1 MHVFLF
7 RQPICYDKYRLGE
20 CPMLMTSEWANIM
33 DEGDSLTQMILS
45 SEQVERFKE
54 AYFAV
59 YTDDLLKRQIASF
72 SQLKEQYEDVQRF
85 GKYHPDYQHV
95 MKSIRVQKRALDMN
109 ERVAT
114 LKLAENELQD
124 LLDEVSLL
132 LGKTVSESVK
142 VPVSNPFF
150 AAASSCSTGSCGTGG
165 SCGCSA

>member
-1 MHVFLF
+1 M
-7 RQPICYDKYRLGE
+7 
-20 CPMLMTSEWANIM
+20 MMTSEWANIM

-45 SEQVERFKE
+45 SEQAERFKE

-59 YTDDLLKRQIASF
+59 YADDLLKRQIASF
-72 SQLKEQYEDVQRF
+72 TRLKEQYEDVQRF
-85 GKYHPDYQHV
+85 GKYHPDYQQV

-109 ERVAT
+109 ERVAS

-132 LGKTVSESVK
+132 IGKTVSESVK

>member
-1 MHVFLF
+1 
-7 RQPICYDKYRLGE
+7 
-20 CPMLMTSEWANIM
+20 MLMTSEWANIM
-33 DEGDSLTQMILS
+33 DEGDSLTQMIIS

-114 LKLAENELQD
+114 LKLAENDLQD

-150 AAASSCSTGSCGTGG
+150 AEASSCSTGSCGTGG

>member
-1 MHVFLF
+1 M
-7 RQPICYDKYRLGE
+7 
-20 CPMLMTSEWANIM
+20 MMTSEWANIM

-45 SEQVERFKE
+45 SEQIKQYSE

-59 YTDDLLKRQIASF
+59 YSDDLLKKQIASF
-72 SQLKEQYEDVQRF
+72 TRLKEQYEDVQRF
-85 GKYHPDYQHV
+85 GKYHPDYQQV
-95 MKSIRVQKRALDMN
+95 MKSIRLQKRALDMN
-109 ERVAT
+109 ERIAT

-132 LGKTVSESVK
+132 IGKTVSESVK

>member
-1 MHVFLF
+1 M
-7 RQPICYDKYRLGE
+7 
-20 CPMLMTSEWANIM
+20 MMTLEWANIM

-54 AYFAV
+54 AYFDV
-59 YTDDLLKRQIASF
+59 YTDDLLKIQIASF
-72 SQLKEQYEDVQRF
+72 SRLKEQYEDVQRF
-85 GKYHPDYQHV
+85 GRYHPDYQQV

-124 LLDEVSLL
+124 LLDGVSLL
-132 LGKTVSESVK
+132 IGKTVSESVD

-150 AAASSCSTGSCGTGG
+150 STASSCSTGSCGTGG

>member
-1 MHVFLF
+1 M
-7 RQPICYDKYRLGE
+7 
-20 CPMLMTSEWANIM
+20 MMTSEWANIM

-59 YTDDLLKRQIASF
+59 YTDELLNRQIASF
-72 SQLKEQYEDVQRF
+72 SRLKEQYEDVQRF

-109 ERVAT
+109 ERVAN
-114 LKLAENELQD
+114 LRLAENELQD

-132 LGKTVSESVK
+132 IGKTVSESVK

>member
-1 MHVFLF
+1 M
-7 RQPICYDKYRLGE
+7 
-20 CPMLMTSEWANIM
+20 MTSEWANIM

-45 SEQVERFKE
+45 SEQIKQYSE

-59 YTDDLLKRQIASF
+59 YSDDLLKKQIASF
-72 SQLKEQYEDVQRF
+72 TRLKEQYEDVQRF
-85 GKYHPDYQHV
+85 GKYHPDYQQV
-95 MKSIRVQKRALDMN
+95 MKSIRLQKRALDMN
-109 ERVAT
+109 ERIAT

-132 LGKTVSESVK
+132 IGKTVSESVK

>member
-1 MHVFLF
+1 M
-7 RQPICYDKYRLGE
+7 
-20 CPMLMTSEWANIM
+20 MMTSEWANIM

-45 SEQVERFKE
+45 SEQAEHFKE

-72 SQLKEQYEDVQRF
+72 TRLKEQYEDVQRF
-85 GKYHPDYQHV
+85 GKYHPDYQQV

-109 ERVAT
+109 ERVAS

-132 LGKTVSESVK
+132 IGKTVSESVK

-150 AAASSCSTGSCGTGG
+150 SAASSCSTGSCGTGG

>member
-1 MHVFLF
+1 M
-7 RQPICYDKYRLGE
+7 
-20 CPMLMTSEWANIM
+20 MMTSEWADIM
-33 DEGDSLTQMILS
+33 DAGDGLTGMILS
-45 SEQVERFKE
+45 SEQAMRYKE

-59 YTDDLLKRQIASF
+59 YTDDLLSRQIASF
-72 SQLKEQYEDVQRF
+72 TRLKEQYEDVQRF

-109 ERVAT
+109 ERVAA
-114 LKLAENELQD
+114 LKIAENELQD

-132 LGKTVSESVK
+132 IGKTVSESVK

-150 AAASSCSTGSCGTGG
+150 AAASSCSTGGCGTGG

>member
-1 MHVFLF
+1 M
-7 RQPICYDKYRLGE
+7 
-20 CPMLMTSEWANIM
+20 MMTSEWANIM
-33 DEGDSLTQMILS
+33 DEGDSLTKMIIS

-54 AYFAV
+54 AYFSV
-59 YTDDLLKRQIASF
+59 YADDLLRRQIASF

-95 MKSIRVQKRALDMN
+95 MKSIRAQKRALDMN
-109 ERVAT
+109 DRVAT
-114 LKLAENELQD
+114 LKLAENDLQD

-150 AAASSCSTGSCGTGG
+150 AAASSCSTGRCGTGD

>member
-1 MHVFLF
+1 M
-7 RQPICYDKYRLGE
+7 
-20 CPMLMTSEWANIM
+20 MMTSEWARIM
-33 DEGDSLTQMILS
+33 DEGDSLSQMIIS
-45 SEQVERFKE
+45 SEQAKRFKE
-54 AYFAV
+54 ASFAV

-72 SQLKEQYEDVQRF
+72 SRLKEQYEDVQRF
-85 GKYHPDYQHV
+85 GKYHPDYQQV

-109 ERVAT
+109 ERVAL

-132 LGKTVSESVK
+132 IGKTVSESVK